1 MRVKRRR
8 TRVLSSTCA
17 EYASS
22 LIWWFWSYLSCC
34 PFAIIPGP
42 GGVKSFV
49 LLPGWWAIPAS
60 TQRPSFRR
68 HNRVCVFMIYW
79 FDEVSTSHAPLKG
92 ESLLSLP
99 SPSAGAFFVLCV
111 TGRPVC
117 VCLSRSSVLLC
128 TCSLDAGGTPTG
140 KGPAAVYSTE
150 ADCDERG
157 GPRARRSAA
166 CI

>member
-1 MRVKRRR
+1 MV
-8 TRVLSSTCA
+8 VL
-17 EYASS
+17 E
-22 LIWWFWSYLSCC
+22 LSVLL
-34 PFAIIPGP
+34 PLRHYPRPGR
-42 GGVKSFV
+42 GVKSFV

-117 VCLSRSSVLLC
+117 VSFPLVRLAMYLLPRRRRN
-128 TCSLDAGGTPTG
+128 SDGQGPGGG
-140 KGPAAVYSTE
+140 LLN
-150 ADCDERG
+150 RG
-157 GPRARRSAA
+157 RL
-166 CI
+166 